1 MAVIFYLSSIPDP
14 GNVPG
19 GVSDKFLH
27 LLAYGALGAAFLF
40 ALADGRLRGVTTRTV
55 LLAIVFG
62 SLYGLSDELHQ
73 SFVPHRA
80 VEVLDLVADAV
91 GAALGA
97 GIGAIAA
104 SLLRTSSTRRE

>member
-19 GVSDKFLH
+19 GISDKFLH
-27 LLAYGALGAAFLF
+27 LLAYGALGAALLF
-40 ALADGRLRGVTTRTV
+40 ALADARARSVTTRRA
-55 LLAIVFG
+55 LLAILLG

-80 VEVLDLVADAV
+80 VELLDLVADGA

-97 GIGAIAA
+97 GVIVAA
-104 SLLRTSSTRRE
+104 AWLLRTSSRQPD